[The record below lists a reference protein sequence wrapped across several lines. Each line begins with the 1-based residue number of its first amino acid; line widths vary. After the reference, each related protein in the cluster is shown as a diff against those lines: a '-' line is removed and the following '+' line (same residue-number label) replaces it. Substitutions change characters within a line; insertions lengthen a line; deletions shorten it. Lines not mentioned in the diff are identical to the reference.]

1 MFSTMQRFFEVRWF
15 YFSVC
20 SKVDVNVE
28 GDANLALGEF
38 SEEPSL
44 SKISTDVS
52 FDDDLMKKLLM

>member
-15 YFSVC
+15 YFSVF

-28 GDANLALGEF
+28 GDAKLALGEF

-52 FDDDLMKKLLM
+52 FDDDVMKKLLM